1 MDNIRAYIEKTV
13 RLLAQSSNYITYFR
27 RYNIFAVLTCLV
39 QQSKEML
46 REEAHLLQR
55 HDRNLFGK
63 RFSEHLV
70 ASAKPKKQKQAIEVF
85 AEKEKKKQNH
95 FWNTPFQRHRGGVFK
110 GRNSYSAKDMRKRG
124 KKYSTET
131 TAQQLEEAWIPR

>member
-1 MDNIRAYIEKTV
+1 MTEIC
-13 RLLAQSSNYITYFR
+13 LAKG
-27 RYNIFAVLTCLV
+27 LV
-39 QQSKEML
+39 NTL
-46 REEAHLLQR
+46 WLQL
-55 HDRNLFGK
+55 N
-63 RFSEHLV
+63 
-70 ASAKPKKQKQAIEVF
+70 PKKQKQAIEVF

-110 GRNSYSAKDMRKRG
+110 GRNSYSTKDMRKRG